1 MKRITALVAGM
12 LLCVTATAE
21 NNLFTFDFEE
31 IADKVWAGVR
41 PDGPRFPVMGNTTFV
56 ISDEGVVVYDGGG
69 APGMAEQIIEKIR
82 SLTDKPVT
90 HVVIS
95 HWHGDHNFGIYR
107 FAEEFP
113 GVEIIAHRFT
123 AEVIDSPRIAYIDFA
138 ETFYERNRA
147 DMQRIVDTGMDKE
160 GNTLSPYDIQ
170 TYVRILEDEE
180 LIGGEQ
186 KQFRVTAPNVIIDD
200 KYTIISGERTI
211 ELLRL
216 GHANTAGDILM
227 WLPEERVVATG
238 DVVVLPTPYA
248 FNVPPRAWAETLRN
262 VNALDYEILVPG
274 HGAIQRDTAYV
285 DLIIESADSIAD
297 QRDAMLAD
305 SMATEEVAAALDFSA
320 FEHRFTGGDEYV
332 KFFYD
337 AYFESP
343 FREAAMKA
351 LTGEPMVAIVK
362 PAVVPFNDERWQIE
376 AEESEQL
383 QHLGQDALRIKG
395 GSALLADTVIKN
407 GIVEFDIAT
416 DGARG
421 FAGLMFRVQDK
432 NNYEHF
438 YIRPHQSGQPDA
450 NQYTPVFNGVSAWQL
465 YHGPAY
471 AVPSTYKT
479 DEWMH
484 VKIVFADSRADVYID
499 SDEPVLRVN
508 SLKRDVGEGSVG
520 VNSANFAP
528 TYFANFQVS
537 TLANAYVLPAHAV
550 EVQVVPAGRIKVWSV
565 SGPFSDDE
573 LGDTSTISSA
583 FRDAQT
589 WTDVLAEASGI
600 TNLASVPMEV
610 VGNNTRFAR
619 VTIESDRQQL
629 QRLRIGYSDSAK
641 VFVNGE
647 LQYAGDNTY
656 QSRDYRYLGT
666 IGLFDTVVL
675 PLKKGSNEI
684 LIAVTE
690 AFGGWGVMAELDGLE
705 GIAIRNNA
713 TSEAN

>member
-1 MKRITALVAGM
+1 MNRITVLIAG
-12 LLCVTATAE
+12 LLLYATAIADSKV
-21 NNLFTFDFEE
+21 FTFDFEE
-31 IADKVWAGVR
+31 VADNVWVGVR
-41 PDGPRFPVMGNTTFV
+41 PDSPRYPVMGNTTFV
-56 ISDEGVVVYDGGG
+56 ISDVGVVVYDGGG
-69 APGMAEQIIEKIR
+69 APAMAEQIIEKIR

-107 FAEEFP
+107 FAEEYP
-113 GVEIIAHRFT
+113 DVEIIAHRFT

-138 ETFYERNRA
+138 STFYERNRV
-147 DMQRIVDTGMDKE
+147 DMQLIVDTGKNGE
-160 GNTLSPYDIQ
+160 GVQVSEHDRQSYGQ
-170 TYVRILEDEE
+170 ILENEE
-180 LIGGEQ
+180 LIGPEQ
-186 KQFRVTAPNVIIDD
+186 KRFRVTAPNVIIGD
-200 KYTIISGERTI
+200 KFTIKSGERTI
-211 ELLRL
+211 ELMKL
-216 GHANTAGDILM
+216 GNANTEGDILM
-227 WLPEERVVATG
+227 WLPDERIVATG

-262 VNALDYEILVPG
+262 VNALNYEILVPG

-305 SMATEEVAAALDFSA
+305 GTATEEVEAALDFSA
-320 FEHRFTGGDEYV
+320 FEQRFTGGDEYIKV
-332 KFFYD
+332 FYD

-343 FREAAMKA
+343 FRQAAMKA
-351 LTGEPMVAIVK
+351 LTGEPMVAIDK
-362 PAVVPFNDERWQIE
+362 PVVVPFSDERWQIE

-395 GSALLADTVIKN
+395 GSALLADTAIKN

-421 FAGLMFRVQDK
+421 FAGLMFRAQDK

-471 AVPSTYKT
+471 SVPSTYKI

-508 SLKRDVGEGSVG
+508 NLKRDVGEGSVG

-537 TLANAYVLPAHAV
+537 TLAKAYVLPAHRV
-550 EVQVVPAGRIKVWSV
+550 EVQAVPDGRIKVWSV
-565 SGPFSDDE
+565 SEPFDDDE
-573 LGDTSTISSA
+573 LEGATAVSPA
-583 FRDAQT
+583 LRDALT
-589 WTDVLAEASGI
+589 WTDFDAEDSGI
-600 TNLASVPMEV
+600 TNLASVPMAAA
-610 VGNNTRFAR
+610 GKNTRFAR
-619 VTIESDRQQL
+619 VSIESDRQQL
-629 QRLRIGYSDSAK
+629 RSLRLGYSDSAK

-675 PLKKGSNEI
+675 PLTKGSNEI

-690 AFGGWGVMAELDGLE
+690 AFGGWGVMAELAD
-705 GIAIRNNA
+705 
-713 TSEAN
+713 